1 MVIDTSAVVA
11 VLFDEPGWE
20 FVNATIARDA
30 GPVMSAVTRVECGL
44 VVEAR
49 YRDQGRLLLEDY
61 LVNADITVIP
71 TDDEQVRLALDA
83 WRRYGRG
90 RHPARLNLGDCFS
103 YALAKARGDR
113 LLYVGN
119 DFSQTDVGH

>member
-20 FVNATIARDA
+20 TVNATIARDA
-30 GPVMSAVTRVECGL
+30 GPVMSAVARVECGL

-61 LVNADITVIP
+61 LVTADITVIP